1 MNELSHKIKVLH
13 ERAYWEYIRMID
25 FKRRSI
31 ASDEIKLKQAIAE
44 GCELKDDMYKAY
56 SNWSDNFTYT
66 IMELAELENTSF
78 NIERERFFTTHPEL
92 AKL

>member
-1 MNELSHKIKVLH
+1 MNELSYKIKTLH

-31 ASDEIKLKQAIAE
+31 ASE
-44 GCELKDDMYKAY
+44 GHELKDDMYKAY
-56 SNWSDNFTYT
+56 SNWNDNFTYT
-66 IMELAELENTSF
+66 IMELSELENTSF
-78 NIERERFFTTHPEL
+78 NVERERFFTTHPEL